1 MDKTILIY
9 LAALTVVAVV
19 MLIVAVK
26 VFGEQKVRNWLVW
39 AVGKAEQEF
48 GSGTGQLKLR
58 SVYNQFIARF
68 PKLSSFITFKRFSAL
83 VDEALGILSD
93 MLNNANIAAIVRGDD
108 DGGIRNTKM

>member
-9 LAALTVVAVV
+9 FAALIVIAVV

-68 PKLSSFITFKRFSAL
+68 PKLSTFITFRRFSAL
-83 VDEALGILSD
+83 VDEALNILSD
-93 MLNNANIAAIVRGDD
+93 MLKNGKIANIIEKGDD
-108 DGGIRNTKM
+108 

>member
-1 MDKTILIY
+1 MDKTVLIY
-9 LAALTVVAVV
+9 FMALVVIAVV
-19 MLIVAVK
+19 MLIAAVK

-68 PKLSSFITFKRFSAL
+68 PKLSTFITFKRFSAL
-83 VDEALGILSD
+83 VDEALNILSD
-93 MLNNANIAAIVRGDD
+93 MLKNGKIANIIEKGDE
-108 DGGIRNTKM
+108 

>member
-9 LAALTVVAVV
+9 LAALVVIAVV
-19 MLIVAVK
+19 MLIAAVK

-68 PKLSSFITFKRFSAL
+68 PKLSTFITFKRFSAL

-93 MLNNANIAAIVRGDD
+93 MLKNGKIANIIEKGEE
-108 DGGIRNTKM
+108 

>member
-9 LAALTVVAVV
+9 LAALVVVAVV
-19 MLIVAVK
+19 MLIAAVK

-39 AVGKAEQEF
+39 AVSKAEQEF

-68 PKLSSFITFKRFSAL
+68 PKLSTFITFKRFSAL
-83 VDEALGILSD
+83 VDEALDILSD
-93 MLNNANIAAIVRGDD
+93 MLKNGKIANIIEKGDD
-108 DGGIRNTKM
+108 

>member
-9 LAALTVVAVV
+9 LAALVVIAVV
-19 MLIVAVK
+19 MLIAAVK

-39 AVGKAEQEF
+39 AVSKAEQEF

-68 PKLSSFITFKRFSAL
+68 PKLSTFITFKRFAVL
-83 VDEALGILSD
+83 VDEALNILSD
-93 MLNNANIAAIVRGDD
+93 MLKNGKIANIIEKGDD
-108 DGGIRNTKM
+108 

>member
-1 MDKTILIY
+1 MDKTVLIY
-9 LAALTVVAVV
+9 FAALIVIAVAMV
-19 MLIVAVK
+19 IVAVK

-68 PKLSSFITFKRFSAL
+68 PKLSTFITFKRFAVL
-83 VDEALGILSD
+83 VDEALSILSD
-93 MLNNANIAAIVRGDD
+93 MLKNGKIANIIEKGDE
-108 DGGIRNTKM
+108 

>member
-1 MDKTILIY
+1 MDKTVLIY
-9 LAALTVVAVV
+9 FAALIVIAVV

-68 PKLSSFITFKRFSAL
+68 PKLSTFITFRRFSAL
-83 VDEALGILSD
+83 VDEALSILSD
-93 MLNNANIAAIVRGDD
+93 MLKNGKIANIIEKGDD
-108 DGGIRNTKM
+108 

>member
-9 LAALTVVAVV
+9 LAAFVVVAVV
-19 MLIVAVK
+19 MLIAAVK

-68 PKLSSFITFKRFSAL
+68 PKLSTFITFKRFSAL

-93 MLNNANIAAIVRGDD
+93 MLKNGKIANIIEKGEE
-108 DGGIRNTKM
+108 

>member
-9 LAALTVVAVV
+9 LAALVVIAVA
-19 MLIVAVK
+19 MLIAAVK

-68 PKLSSFITFKRFSAL
+68 PKLSTFITFRRFSAL
-83 VDEALGILSD
+83 VDEALNILSD
-93 MLNNANIAAIVRGDD
+93 MLKNGKIANIIEKGDE
-108 DGGIRNTKM
+108 

>member
-9 LAALTVVAVV
+9 FAALTVVAVV

-68 PKLSSFITFKRFSAL
+68 PKLSTFITFKRFAVL
-83 VDEALGILSD
+83 VDEALNILSD
-93 MLNNANIAAIVRGDD
+93 MLKNGKIANKNKKGDD
-108 DGGIRNTKM
+108 

>member
-9 LAALTVVAVV
+9 LAALVVVAVV
-19 MLIVAVK
+19 MLIAAVK

-39 AVGKAEQEF
+39 AVSKAEQEF

-68 PKLSSFITFKRFSAL
+68 PKLSTFITFKRFSAL
-83 VDEALGILSD
+83 VDEALDILSD
-93 MLNNANIAAIVRGDD
+93 MLKNGKIANIIGKGDD
-108 DGGIRNTKM
+108 

>member
-9 LAALTVVAVV
+9 LAALVVVAVV
-19 MLIVAVK
+19 MLIAAVK

-68 PKLSSFITFKRFSAL
+68 PKLSTFITFKRFSAL

-93 MLNNANIAAIVRGDD
+93 MLKNGKIANIIEKGEE
-108 DGGIRNTKM
+108 

>member
-9 LAALTVVAVV
+9 LAALVVIAVV
-19 MLIVAVK
+19 MLIAAVK

-39 AVGKAEQEF
+39 AVSKAEQEF

-68 PKLSSFITFKRFSAL
+68 PKLSTFITFKRFSAL
-83 VDEALGILSD
+83 VDEALNILSD
-93 MLNNANIAAIVRGDD
+93 MLKNGKIANIIEKGDE
-108 DGGIRNTKM
+108 

>member
-9 LAALTVVAVV
+9 LAALVVIAVV
-19 MLIVAVK
+19 MLIAAVK
-26 VFGEQKVRNWLVW
+26 VFGEQKVRNWLVL

-68 PKLSSFITFKRFSAL
+68 PKLSTFITFKRFAVL
-83 VDEALGILSD
+83 VDEALNILSD
-93 MLNNANIAAIVRGDD
+93 MLKNGKIANIIEKGDD
-108 DGGIRNTKM
+108 

>member
-1 MDKTILIY
+1 MDKTVLIY
-9 LAALTVVAVV
+9 FAALTVVAVV

-68 PKLSSFITFKRFSAL
+68 PKLSTFITFRRFSAL
-83 VDEALGILSD
+83 VDEALNILSD
-93 MLNNANIAAIVRGDD
+93 MLKNGKIANIIEKGDD
-108 DGGIRNTKM
+108 

>member
-9 LAALTVVAVV
+9 LAALVVIAVV

-68 PKLSSFITFKRFSAL
+68 PKLSTFITFKRFAVL
-83 VDEALGILSD
+83 VDEALNILSD
-93 MLNNANIAAIVRGDD
+93 MLKNGKIANIIEKGDE
-108 DGGIRNTKM
+108 

>member
-1 MDKTILIY
+1 MDKTVLIY
-9 LAALTVVAVV
+9 FTALTVVAVV

-39 AVGKAEQEF
+39 AVSKAEQEF

-68 PKLSSFITFKRFSAL
+68 PKLSTFITFKRFAIL
-83 VDEALGILSD
+83 VDEALNILSD
-93 MLNNANIAAIVRGDD
+93 MLKNGKIANIIEKGDD
-108 DGGIRNTKM
+108 

>member
-9 LAALTVVAVV
+9 FAALIVIAVV

-26 VFGEQKVRNWLVW
+26 VFGEQKVRIWLVW

-68 PKLSSFITFKRFSAL
+68 PKLSTFITFKRFAVL
-83 VDEALGILSD
+83 VDEALSILSD
-93 MLNNANIAAIVRGDD
+93 MLKNGKIANIIGKGDD
-108 DGGIRNTKM
+108 

>member
-9 LAALTVVAVV
+9 LAALVVIAVV
-19 MLIVAVK
+19 ILIAAVK

-68 PKLSSFITFKRFSAL
+68 PKLSTFITFRRFSAL
-83 VDEALGILSD
+83 VDEALNILSD
-93 MLNNANIAAIVRGDD
+93 MLKNGKIANIIEKGDD
-108 DGGIRNTKM
+108 

>member
-9 LAALTVVAVV
+9 FAALTVVAVV

-68 PKLSSFITFKRFSAL
+68 PKLSTFITFRRFSAL
-83 VDEALGILSD
+83 VDEALNILSD
-93 MLNNANIAAIVRGDD
+93 MLKNGKIANIIEKGDE
-108 DGGIRNTKM
+108 

>member
-1 MDKTILIY
+1 MDKTVLIY
-9 LAALTVVAVV
+9 FTALTVVAVV

-68 PKLSSFITFKRFSAL
+68 PKLSTFITFRRFSAL
-83 VDEALGILSD
+83 VDEALNILSD
-93 MLNNANIAAIVRGDD
+93 ILKNGKIANIIEKGDD
-108 DGGIRNTKM
+108 

>member
-1 MDKTILIY
+1 MDKTLLIY
-9 LAALTVVAVV
+9 LAALVVIAVV
-19 MLIVAVK
+19 MLIAAVK

-68 PKLSSFITFKRFSAL
+68 PKLSTFITFKRFSAL
-83 VDEALGILSD
+83 VDEALDILSD
-93 MLNNANIAAIVRGDD
+93 MLKNGKIANIIEKGEE
-108 DGGIRNTKM
+108 

>member
-9 LAALTVVAVV
+9 LAALVVIAIV
-19 MLIVAVK
+19 MLIAAVK

-39 AVGKAEQEF
+39 AVSKAEQEF

-68 PKLSSFITFKRFSAL
+68 PKLSTFITFKRFSAL

-93 MLNNANIAAIVRGDD
+93 MLKNGKIANIIEKGEE
-108 DGGIRNTKM
+108 

>member
-9 LAALTVVAVV
+9 LAALVVVAVV
-19 MLIVAVK
+19 MLIAAVK

-68 PKLSSFITFKRFSAL
+68 PKLSIFITFKRFSAL

-93 MLNNANIAAIVRGDD
+93 MLKNGKIANIIEKGEE
-108 DGGIRNTKM
+108 

>member
-9 LAALTVVAVV
+9 LAALVVIAVV
-19 MLIVAVK
+19 MLIAAVK

-68 PKLSSFITFKRFSAL
+68 PKLSTFITFRRFSAL
-83 VDEALGILSD
+83 VDEALNILSD
-93 MLNNANIAAIVRGDD
+93 MLKNGKIANIIEKGDE
-108 DGGIRNTKM
+108 

>member
-9 LAALTVVAVV
+9 LAALVVIAVV
-19 MLIVAVK
+19 MLIAAVK

-68 PKLSSFITFKRFSAL
+68 PKFSTFITFKRFSAL
-83 VDEALGILSD
+83 VDEALNILSD
-93 MLNNANIAAIVRGDD
+93 MLKNGKIANIIEKGDD
-108 DGGIRNTKM
+108 

>member
-9 LAALTVVAVV
+9 LAALVVVAVV
-19 MLIVAVK
+19 MLIAAVK

-68 PKLSSFITFKRFSAL
+68 PKLSTFITFKRFAVL

-93 MLNNANIAAIVRGDD
+93 MLKNGKIANIIGKGDD
-108 DGGIRNTKM
+108 

>member
-9 LAALTVVAVV
+9 LAALVVIAVV
-19 MLIVAVK
+19 MLIAAVK

-68 PKLSSFITFKRFSAL
+68 PKLSTFITFKRFAIL

-93 MLNNANIAAIVRGDD
+93 MLKNGKIANIIEKGEE
-108 DGGIRNTKM
+108 

>member
-9 LAALTVVAVV
+9 LAALVVIAVV
-19 MLIVAVK
+19 MLIAAVK

-68 PKLSSFITFKRFSAL
+68 PKLSTFITFKRFSAL
-83 VDEALGILSD
+83 VDEALDILSD
-93 MLNNANIAAIVRGDD
+93 MLKNGKIANIIEKGEE
-108 DGGIRNTKM
+108 

>member
-9 LAALTVVAVV
+9 FAALTVVAVV

-26 VFGEQKVRNWLVW
+26 VSGEQKVRNWLVW

-68 PKLSSFITFKRFSAL
+68 PKLSTFITFKRFAVL
-83 VDEALGILSD
+83 VDEALNILSD
-93 MLNNANIAAIVRGDD
+93 MLKNGKIANIIEKGDD
-108 DGGIRNTKM
+108 

>member
-9 LAALTVVAVV
+9 LAALIVIAVV
-19 MLIVAVK
+19 MLIAAVK
-26 VFGEQKVRNWLVW
+26 LFGEQKVRNWLVW

-68 PKLSSFITFKRFSAL
+68 PKLSTFITFRRFSAL
-83 VDEALGILSD
+83 VDEALNILSD
-93 MLNNANIAAIVRGDD
+93 MLKNGKIANIIEKGDE
-108 DGGIRNTKM
+108 

>member
-1 MDKTILIY
+1 MDKTVLIY
-9 LAALTVVAVV
+9 FTALTVVAVV

-68 PKLSSFITFKRFSAL
+68 PKLSTFITFRRFSAL
-83 VDEALGILSD
+83 VDEALNILSD
-93 MLNNANIAAIVRGDD
+93 MLKNGKIANIIEKGDE
-108 DGGIRNTKM
+108 

>member
-9 LAALTVVAVV
+9 LAALTVVAIV
-19 MLIVAVK
+19 MLIMAVK

-68 PKLSSFITFKRFSAL
+68 PKLSTFITFRRFSTL
-83 VDEALGILSD
+83 VDEALNILSD
-93 MLNNANIAAIVRGDD
+93 MLKNGKIANIIERGDE
-108 DGGIRNTKM
+108 

>member
-1 MDKTILIY
+1 MDKTVLIY
-9 LAALTVVAVV
+9 FTALTVVAVV

-39 AVGKAEQEF
+39 AVSKAEQEF

-68 PKLSSFITFKRFSAL
+68 PKLSTFITFRRFSAL
-83 VDEALGILSD
+83 VDEALNILSD
-93 MLNNANIAAIVRGDD
+93 MLKNGKIANIIEKGDE
-108 DGGIRNTKM
+108 

>member
-68 PKLSSFITFKRFSAL
+68 PKLSTFITFKRFSAL
-83 VDEALGILSD
+83 VDEALNILSD
-93 MLNNANIAAIVRGDD
+93 MLKNGKIANIIEKGDD
-108 DGGIRNTKM
+108 

>member
-1 MDKTILIY
+1 MDKTVLIY
-9 LAALTVVAVV
+9 FTALTVVAVV

-68 PKLSSFITFKRFSAL
+68 PKLSTFITFKRFAIL
-83 VDEALGILSD
+83 VDEALNILSD
-93 MLNNANIAAIVRGDD
+93 MLKNGKIANIIEKGDD
-108 DGGIRNTKM
+108 

>member
-1 MDKTILIY
+1 MGKTVLIY
-9 LAALTVVAVV
+9 FAALIVIAVV

-68 PKLSSFITFKRFSAL
+68 PKLSTFITFRRFSAL
-83 VDEALGILSD
+83 VDEALNILSD
-93 MLNNANIAAIVRGDD
+93 MLKNGKIANIIEKGDE
-108 DGGIRNTKM
+108 

>member
-9 LAALTVVAVV
+9 LAALVVLAVV
-19 MLIVAVK
+19 MLIAAVK

-68 PKLSSFITFKRFSAL
+68 PKLSTFITFKRFSAL

-93 MLNNANIAAIVRGDD
+93 MLKNGKIANIIEKGDE
-108 DGGIRNTKM
+108 